1 MNPLIDSFQISE
13 AQSKTEAALFDNSLL
28 SSEELASILK
38 VHKAT
43 ITRMVLRKE
52 IPYYK
57 AGRAYRFILSE
68 VLESIR
74 RKNIE
79 YTQNKKR

>member
-1 MNPLIDSFQISE
+1 ME
-13 AQSKTEAALFDNSLL
+13 AQNANTDPKLFDNPLL